1 MDYSSKEV
9 GLSRNPTYTHGRRMV
24 LCTRCGLLK
33 MEIALISM
41 WVCAKRLSVGVI
53 FFLRIL

>member
-9 GLSRNPTYTHGRRMV
+9 GLSRNPIYTHGRRV
-24 LCTRCGLLK
+24 ALFTGYGLLK
-33 MEIALISM
+33 MEIALISI
-41 WVCAKRLSVGVI
+41 WVCAKRLPVGVI